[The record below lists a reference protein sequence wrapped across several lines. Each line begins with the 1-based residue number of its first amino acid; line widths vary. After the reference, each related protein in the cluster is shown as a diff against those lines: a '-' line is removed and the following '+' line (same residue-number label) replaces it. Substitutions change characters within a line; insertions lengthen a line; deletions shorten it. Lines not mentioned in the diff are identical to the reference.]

1 MWQGTSLLLQ
11 EVRGGERKVHVALL
25 IISLCKNVDLLGCF
39 ECKDSSIYKGNVDKT
54 EKVLKTIYQNNGQ
67 CSCSNNVHI
76 QIDYPNRGLNRRV
89 IVVEVIASNLE
100 NC

>member
-1 MWQGTSLLLQ
+1 MDN
-11 EVRGGERKVHVALL
+11 
-25 IISLCKNVDLLGCF
+25 I
-39 ECKDSSIYKGNVDKT
+39 
-54 EKVLKTIYQNNGQ
+54 

>member
-1 MWQGTSLLLQ
+1 MFMF
-11 EVRGGERKVHVALL
+11 K
-25 IISLCKNVDLLGCF
+25 
-39 ECKDSSIYKGNVDKT
+39 
-54 EKVLKTIYQNNGQ
+54 Q
-67 CSCSNNVHI
+67 CTI